1 MMEPETTS
9 MRPRQ
14 NLKRLTLKTTLVLSM
29 AICAPLVFAADTA
42 ASPFKWHCEGEAAQ
56 LDLTHFTEGQRKQYE
71 VFGAKCGRCHTLKRP
86 IHAVETGLSPI
97 SNKPFE
103 RKHIKKYVVKMMRK
117 PNSQI
122 EKAEAREIILFLQSL
137 SDMLKDRT

>member
-1 MMEPETTS
+1 
-9 MRPRQ
+9 MR
-14 NLKRLTLKTTLVLSM
+14 LKKNIKSVTLKTVLILSFGV
-29 AICAPLVFAADTA
+29 CAPLVYAADTA
-42 ASPFKWHCEGEAAQ
+42 ASPFKWQGEGEAAQ
-56 LDLTHFTEGQRKQYE
+56 LDLSNFTETQRKQYE

-86 IHAVETGLSPI
+86 IQAVETGISPI
-97 SNKPFE
+97 GNKPFQ